1 MCLMTPEPYRNGKI
15 KSHEIV
21 RVQNVIVVYIL
32 VISIKP
38 KVAKGNCV
46 SVEFVKD
53 AYPLCFCFCANS
65 VSLGLQHRIFR

>member
-1 MCLMTPEPYRNGKI
+1 MTPEPYRNGKI

-38 KVAKGNCV
+38 KVAKGNC
-46 SVEFVKD
+46 
-53 AYPLCFCFCANS
+53 YPLFVPPLIQTTF
-65 VSLGLQHRIFR
+65 LYQE